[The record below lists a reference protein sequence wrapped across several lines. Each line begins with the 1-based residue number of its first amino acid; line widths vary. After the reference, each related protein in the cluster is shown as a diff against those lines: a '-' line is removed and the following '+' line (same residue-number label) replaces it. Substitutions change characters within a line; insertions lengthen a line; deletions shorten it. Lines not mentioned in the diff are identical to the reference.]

1 MKLRSKLMVFLMCLM
16 MSINFLQA
24 QIDWPQITNTNKPWT
39 RWWWEG
45 SAVTAKDLTI
55 NLEQY
60 QQAGLGGVEITPIY
74 GIKGHEKEFI
84 PFLSKPWMEML
95 SHTLKESKRLNIGV
109 DLANGTGWPFG
120 GPWVSDSD
128 ASKTI
133 YFKTFS
139 VRDGLPFYAQMIYNQ
154 DGFVRTANNQTAL
167 LENVKRP
174 LTENPDLQSLALDQI
189 QFKEKLMPFTV
200 MAYAEN
206 AIPID
211 LTNDVSKDGI
221 LNWTAPAGNWTIYS
235 LYQSLHGKMV
245 ERAAPGGE
253 GYAIDHFSALAI
265 KNYFNKFNQ
274 AFKGYDLSYLRS
286 FFNDSYEVDDA
297 RGQANWTPDFFQQFK
312 EQKGYDLKGHLP
324 ALFSKTPSPYSSSIL
339 YDYRSVID
347 ELLLKSFTM
356 QWNNWAHA
364 QGKIVRN
371 QSHGSPANTLDL
383 YSAVDIPETEGT
395 DILRFKFA
403 SSAANVTGKKLVSAE
418 SATWLNDHFLS
429 SLGDVKKAL
438 DLYFLGGVNHV
449 FYHGTA
455 YSPASAPW
463 PGWLFYAAVHFQQV
477 NPQWKD
483 FHKLNSYVARIQ
495 SFLQQG
501 RPDHDVLLYYPIA
514 DRYAEPGNA
523 LLQHFD
529 GMEKN
534 FEDTD
539 FEALSKWMSEKGYGF
554 DFFSDR
560 QLTQFTVANNKI
572 ISGGNKYQTILLPAN
587 KYIPEA
593 SMNKILQLVGQGASV
608 VFYKNLPEKVTGF
621 FEFEKRQQAFEMIKK
636 SIHLN
641 SLTNG
646 IKTLK
651 TPTGGTLV
659 VGENMDSIFGLLK
672 VRNESMTDLGLR
684 FIRRKMDNELIYF
697 IENNKEEIFDGWV
710 PVKANGAGL
719 MMFDPMTEKKGKAI
733 FKKNADGQ
741 TLVYLHLFPHETCIL
756 KTSSTD
762 IKGAMFQYAKPVGP
776 RNMISGNWSI
786 EFLKGGPVLPPSF
799 SGISNLESWTNLED
813 EAVKNFSGTAKYTTT
828 FKKPI
833 GNAKTFLLE
842 LGQVQETAEV
852 FINNKKIGTCIGPG
866 FRIEVPATVLLVDN
880 KLEIVVANLMA
891 NRISYMDRNKIPWK
905 IFYNTNMPAKKKEN
919 AKNGLFDSS
928 DWKPLPSGL
937 LGPVSITPLK

>member
-1 MKLRSKLMVFLMCLM
+1 MKLRSKQMVFMMCLV

-24 QIDWPQITNTNKPWT
+24 QVEWPQITNTNKPWT

-45 SAVTAKDLTI
+45 NAVNAKDLTL

-74 GIKGHEKEFI
+74 GIKGREKEFI
-84 PFLSKPWMEML
+84 PFLSKSWMEML
-95 SHTLKESKRLNIGV
+95 SHTLKESKRLKMGV

-133 YFKTFS
+133 FFKTFS
-139 VRDGLPFYAQMIYNQ
+139 VKEGQPFSSQMIFAQ

-167 LENVKRP
+167 LENIKWP
-174 LTENPDLQSLALDQI
+174 LTANLDLQSLALDQI
-189 QFKEKLMPFTV
+189 QFKEKIFPFAV

-206 AIPID
+206 ATPIE
-211 LTNDVSKDGI
+211 LTNNVSKDGM
-221 LNWTAPAGNWTIYS
+221 LNWAAPAGNWTIYS
-235 LYQSLHGKMV
+235 LYRGLHGKMV

-253 GYAIDHFSALAI
+253 GYAIDHFSALAT
-265 KNYFNKFNQ
+265 KNYFKKFDQ

-297 RGQANWTPDFFQQFK
+297 RGQSNWTPNFFQQFK
-312 EQKGYDLKGHLP
+312 EQKGYDLKSHLP
-324 ALFSKTPSPYSSSIL
+324 ALFSKTVSPYTSSIL

-347 ELLLKSFTM
+347 ELLLQSFTK
-356 QWNNWAHA
+356 QWHNWAHA
-364 QGKIVRN
+364 QGKMVRN

-429 SLGDVKKAL
+429 SLGDVKKAV

-483 FHKLNSYVARIQ
+483 FHKLNNYVARIQ

-534 FEDTD
+534 FEQSD
-539 FEALSKWMSEKGYGF
+539 FEELSKWMLEKGYGF

-560 QLTQFTVANNKI
+560 QLTHFNVVNNKI

-587 KYIPEA
+587 KYIPVA
-593 SMNKILQLVGQGASV
+593 SMIKILQLVKQGASV
-608 VFYKNLPEKVTGF
+608 VFYKNMPEKVTGF
-621 FEFEKRQQAFEMIKK
+621 FEFEKRQQAFEKIKK
-636 SIHLN
+636 SILLN
-641 SLTNG
+641 SPSNG
-646 IKTLK
+646 IKTMK
-651 TPTGGTLV
+651 TATGGTVV
-659 VGENMDSIFGLLK
+659 VGENMDAIFGALK
-672 VRNESMTDLGLR
+672 ISNESMTDFGLR
-684 FIRRKMDNELIYF
+684 FIRRKIGNELMYF

-710 PVKANGAGL
+710 PVKANGASL

-733 FKKNADGQ
+733 FKKNAEGQ
-741 TLVYLHLFPHETCIL
+741 TFVYLHLFPHETCIL
-756 KTSSTD
+756 KSTSTTVNG
-762 IKGAMFQYAKPVGP
+762 ITFHYAKPTGT
-776 RNMISGNWSI
+776 RSIINGNWKI
-786 EFLKGGPVLPPSF
+786 EFLNGGPVLPPSF
-799 SGISNLESWTNLED
+799 SGISNLESWTNLQGED
-813 EAVKNFSGTAKYTTT
+813 VKNFSGTAKYTTT

-833 GNAKTFLLE
+833 GDAKTFLLE

-866 FRIEVPATVLLVDN
+866 FRIEVPGTVLLDEN

-919 AKNGLFDSS
+919 AKNGLFDAS

-937 LGPVSITPLK
+937 LGPVSISSLK